1 MECGKV
7 GHLKCT
13 KEKASNKIPI
23 DTIVKDDLDEFIDRF
38 AERAKL
44 KKVVGVSYVN
54 GESDSDLEKRDSRFS
69 FDYIEEIKGEL
80 EEEVVEVKSP
90 SKSWL
95 KSNTNLK
102 VPESTYSSVYRGAQK
117 KYGLPKN
124 HTPKEIYCCLC
135 GGTHSDDSCSLKAN
149 IYGNQRFQ

>member
-90 SKSWL
+90 SKRVKSPL
-95 KSNTNLK
+95 KRAKSPSKEVKSPFKRVKSPLK
-102 VPESTYSSVYRGAQK
+102 RVKSPFTRV
-117 KYGLPKN
+117 
-124 HTPKEIYCCLC
+124 
-135 GGTHSDDSCSLKAN
+135 
-149 IYGNQRFQ
+149 